1 MSLCNPASTCWGH
14 VMVWTPETRHRV
26 GDVGCGGRLSD
37 AEFALLSPMLPP
49 AKPGGRPRT
58 TILREV
64 LDGLFHVLR
73 TGCQW
78 RHLPAAYPPWSTVYG
93 YWRAFI
99 TAGVW
104 DEMLHVLRMAARE
117 AEGREASPSA
127 AIIDSQSVK
136 TTERGA
142 ARLGCRQEG
151 ERPQAPHRGRYARL
165 PARRS
170 GPPGR
175 YSGPPRRRFAVAPA
189 PVCRLPPGHPL
200 RRQRLCRPDGRNRLP
215 SARRLP
221 SRHHCQGRR
230 RPRLPRAAKALGG
243 RAHPCL
249 ALSQPPS
256 LQRLRTSSRRQRSLR
271 QTRDDPPHD
280 RSIDMKHTSKT
291 DSWDDRDL
299 LLVCKAAR

>member
-58 TILREV
+58 TLLREV

-99 TAGVW
+99 TA
-104 DEMLHVLRMAARE
+104 
-117 AEGREASPSA
+117 EGREASPSA

-136 TTERGA
+136 TTERG
-142 ARLGCRQEG
+142 
-151 ERPQAPHRGRYARL
+151 GRAVGM
-165 PARRS
+165 PARR
-170 GPPGR
+170 
-175 YSGPPRRRFAVAPA
+175 
-189 PVCRLPPGHPL
+189 
-200 RRQRLCRPDGRNRLP
+200 
-215 SARRLP
+215 
-221 SRHHCQGRR
+221 
-230 RPRLPRAAKALGG
+230 
-243 RAHPCL
+243 
-249 ALSQPPS
+249 
-256 LQRLRTSSRRQRSLR
+256 
-271 QTRDDPPHD
+271 
-280 RSIDMKHTSKT
+280 
-291 DSWDDRDL
+291 
-299 LLVCKAAR
+299 

>member
-1 MSLCNPASTCWGH
+1 
-14 VMVWTPETRHRV
+14 MVWTPETRHRV

-58 TILREV
+58 TELRGV

-78 RHLPAAYPPWSTVYG
+78 RHLPAGYPPWPTVYG

-99 TAGVW
+99 AAGVW

-142 ARLGCRQEG
+142 RAAGM
-151 ERPQAPHRGRYARL
+151 
-165 PARRS
+165 PARR
-170 GPPGR
+170 
-175 YSGPPRRRFAVAPA
+175 
-189 PVCRLPPGHPL
+189 
-200 RRQRLCRPDGRNRLP
+200 
-215 SARRLP
+215 
-221 SRHHCQGRR
+221 
-230 RPRLPRAAKALGG
+230 
-243 RAHPCL
+243 
-249 ALSQPPS
+249 
-256 LQRLRTSSRRQRSLR
+256 
-271 QTRDDPPHD
+271 
-280 RSIDMKHTSKT
+280 
-291 DSWDDRDL
+291 
-299 LLVCKAAR
+299 